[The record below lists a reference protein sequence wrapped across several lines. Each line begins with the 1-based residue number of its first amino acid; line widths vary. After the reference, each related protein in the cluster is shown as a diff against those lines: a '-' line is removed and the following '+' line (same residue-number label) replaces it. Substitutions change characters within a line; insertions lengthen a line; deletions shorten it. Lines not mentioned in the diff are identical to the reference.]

1 VATRKTSRRRTR
13 DFGDAFRDVLRSWWV
28 LLTLL
33 LWLNFSAFVYVGLRA
48 RRKLWLGFG
57 AAYFAASVASVVFLA
72 LDPEDPV
79 DTWRE
84 DAGAM
89 ILIFGCI
96 IAFVH
101 ALAVRRPY
109 LDRMDALEHP
119 ELEAAEERL
128 RLRERALEIARDDP
142 ERALDLGIGRPDLNG
157 GFDGGVVDVNHAPVQ
172 VIARLPGVDDA
183 LARRTVAVR
192 EEINGF
198 SSLDDFGHV
207 MGVPPALVERLREDV
222 VFLPR

>member
-1 VATRKTSRRRTR
+1 M
-13 DFGDAFRDVLRSWWV
+13 RSWWV

-33 LWLNFSAFVYVGLRA
+33 LWLNWSAFVYAGLRA
-48 RRKLWLGFG
+48 RRKLWLGFA
-57 AAYFAASVASVVFLA
+57 AAYFAASVASVVLLA

-89 ILIFGCI
+89 TVLFACIL
-96 IAFVH
+96 AFVH
-101 ALAVRRPY
+101 ALAIRRPY
-109 LDRMDALEHP
+109 LERMDALEDP
-119 ELEAAEERL
+119 RLEAAEDRL
-128 RLRERALEIARDDP
+128 RLREHALEIARENP

-157 GFDGGVVDVNHAPVQ
+157 GFHGEVVDVNHAPAD